1 MAHHFRGSG
10 IIVRFIEYMDVGNRN
25 HWSLDRVVPSR
36 ELMQRIHARW
46 PVRPLAEN
54 YRGEVAER
62 YVFEDGAGEI
72 GFISSVTEPFCG
84 ACSRARLSSDGQL
97 FTCLFA
103 TRGQDL
109 RTPLR
114 AGANDEEL
122 LERIR
127 GTWKTRT
134 DRYSELRATLH
145 DSAEK
150 KVEMYY
156 IGG

>member
-1 MAHHFRGSG
+1 
-10 IIVRFIEYMDVGNRN
+10 
-25 HWSLDRVVPSR
+25 
-36 ELMQRIHARW
+36 MQRINARW

-54 YRGEVAER
+54 YHGEVAER
-62 YVFEDGAGEI
+62 YVYEDGAGEI

-97 FTCLFA
+97 YTCLFA
-103 TRGQDL
+103 TRGHDL

-114 AGANDEEL
+114 EGANDEEL

-127 GTWKTRT
+127 GTWKART
-134 DRYSELRATLH
+134 DRYSELRATQQ